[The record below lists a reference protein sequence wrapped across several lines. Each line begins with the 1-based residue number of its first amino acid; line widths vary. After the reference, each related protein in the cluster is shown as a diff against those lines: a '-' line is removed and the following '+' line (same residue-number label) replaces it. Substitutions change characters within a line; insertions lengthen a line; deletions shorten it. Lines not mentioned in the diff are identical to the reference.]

1 MQWPARLDGCGVR
14 CPVIPLSAA
23 DVPGPVLP
31 TWATVVIVVVGAP
44 LMAVRL
50 YRTYCRRNRD

>member
-1 MQWPARLDGCGVR
+1 M
-14 CPVIPLSAA
+14 IPLSAA

-31 TWATVVIVVVGAP
+31 TWATIVIVVVGAP

-50 YRTYCRRNRD
+50 YRMYRRRNRD